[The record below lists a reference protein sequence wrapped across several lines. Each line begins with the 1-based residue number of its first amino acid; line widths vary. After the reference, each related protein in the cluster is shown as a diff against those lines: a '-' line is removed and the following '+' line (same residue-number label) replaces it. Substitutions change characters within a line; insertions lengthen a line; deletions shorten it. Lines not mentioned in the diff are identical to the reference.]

1 MFMKTRVLMVC
12 LGNICRSPLA
22 EGILKSKVDP
32 EKVFVDSAGTGD
44 WHVDSEPDKRSI
56 AIANK
61 NGLDISQQRGRQFS
75 KKDFQDFD
83 HIFVMDNSNFKDVI
97 AMAETDEERQKVHLI
112 LEEIFPSENVDVPDP
127 YHGGDQGFKNVY
139 MMLDEA
145 TDELKSKLESGEL

>member
-1 MFMKTRVLMVC
+1 MKTRVLMVC

-56 AIANK
+56 AIASK

-97 AMAETDEERQKVHLI
+97 AMADTDEERQKVHLI

-145 TDELKSKLESGEL
+145 TDELKSKLESGQL